1 MSDHDAPAASAARS
15 APVRAQMRTPT
26 LAHRVEY
33 GALRSAIGVLG
44 AMRWRRAVRAGAA
57 IGRLAY
63 EPFGVRRNVVES
75 QIAAAFPEASERE
88 VRSLAR
94 GAFEHLGRVTVE
106 TALLSRV
113 DPAWVLELFESVE
126 GWDVVERLRAK
137 GKGLIMVT
145 GHLGNWELGGAYIA
159 ARGVP
164 LDVVVRRMGNP
175 LFDGYLTRTRSRLQM
190 AVVRDRDAVRRTPRT
205 LRAGGAVAF
214 LTDQAGL
221 NLASTFVPFFGRP
234 AKTPRGPAVF
244 ALRLDAPMVFGTA
257 LRLPTGRYR
266 LVFEEVAVPESGDVD
281 RDVDELVA
289 RYTDKL
295 EQWVRRAPEQY
306 FWQHHRWKRQPEDT
320 PEELRDPVE
329 MSRE

>member
-1 MSDHDAPAASAARS
+1 MSERTPTAAVPS
-15 APVRAQMRTPT
+15 RASERTPT

-33 GALRSAIGVLG
+33 GALRSAIGILG
-44 AMRWRRAVRAGAA
+44 AMRWHRAVRAGAA

-63 EPFGVRRNVVES
+63 KPFGIRQEVVES

-88 VRSLAR
+88 VRSIAR

-113 DPAWVLELFESVE
+113 DPAWVLDLFENVE
-126 GWDVVERLRAK
+126 GWDVVERLRAR
-137 GKGLIMVT
+137 GRGLIMVT

-164 LDVVVRRMGNP
+164 LDVVVRRMANP
-175 LFDGYLTRTRSRLQM
+175 LFDGYLTRTRSRLRM
-190 AVVRDRDAVRRTPRT
+190 AVVRDREAVRRTPRT

-244 ALRLDAPMVFGTA
+244 ALRLDAPVIFGTA
-257 LRLPTGRYR
+257 IRLPTGRYR
-266 LVFEEVAVPESGDVD
+266 LSFEEVRVPESGDVD
-281 RDVDELVA
+281 SDVDELVA
-289 RYTDKL
+289 SYTHIL
-295 EQWVRRAPEQY
+295 EKWVRRAPEQY
-306 FWQHHRWKRQPEDT
+306 FWQHRRWKRQPDDT

-329 MSRE
+329 SSRE

>member
-1 MSDHDAPAASAARS
+1 MGERTSTAAATPRARE
-15 APVRAQMRTPT
+15 RAPT

-33 GALRSAIGVLG
+33 GALRSVIGILG

-63 EPFGVRRNVVES
+63 QPFGIRRGVVES
-75 QIAAAFPEASERE
+75 QIAAALPEASDRE
-88 VRSLAR
+88 VRSIAR

-113 DPAWVLELFESVE
+113 DPGWVLELFESVE
-126 GWDVVERLRAK
+126 GWDVVERLRARER
-137 GKGLIMVT
+137 GLIMVT

-164 LDVVVRRMGNP
+164 LDVVARRMGNP
-175 LFDGYLTRTRSRLQM
+175 LFDGYLTRTRRRLGM

-244 ALRLDAPMVFGTA
+244 ALRLDAPVVFGTA

-266 LVFEEVAVPESGDVD
+266 LAFEEVAVPESGDRD

-289 RYTDKL
+289 RYTHKL
-295 EQWVRRAPEQY
+295 EKWVRVAPEQY
-306 FWQHHRWKRQPEDT
+306 FWQHRRWKRQPEDT

-329 MSRE
+329 ASRE

>member
-1 MSDHDAPAASAARS
+1 MSDPAPAPAATPAR
-15 APVRAQMRTPT
+15 AGERRPT
-26 LAHRVEY
+26 LAHRLEY
-33 GALRSAIGVLG
+33 GALRSVIGVFG
-44 AMRWRRAVRAGAA
+44 AMRWRGAVRAGEAL
-57 IGRLAY
+57 GRLAY
-63 EPFGVRRNVVES
+63 TPFGIRRDVVET

-88 VRSLAR
+88 VRDIAR

-113 DPAWVLELFESVE
+113 DQAWVLELFESVE
-126 GWDVVERLRAK
+126 GWDVVERLRAQE
-137 GKGLIMVT
+137 KGLIMVT

-175 LFDGYLTRTRSRLQM
+175 LFDGYLTRTRSRLGM
-190 AVVRDRDAVRRTPRT
+190 RVVRDRDAVRRTPRT
-205 LRAGGAVAF
+205 LRGGGAVAF

-244 ALRLDAPMVFGTA
+244 ALRLGTPVVFGTA
-257 LRLPTGRYR
+257 LLLPSGRYR
-266 LVFEEVAVPESGDVD
+266 LVFEEIPVRNSGDHD
-281 RDVDELVA
+281 ADVDELVKA
-289 RYTDKL
+289 YTQKL
-295 EQWVRRAPEQY
+295 EEWVRRAPEQY

-329 MSRE
+329 ASRG

>member
-1 MSDHDAPAASAARS
+1 MSNRSSPAAPGDVPAR
-15 APVRAQMRTPT
+15 TIT
-26 LAHRVEY
+26 FAHRVEY
-33 GALRSAIGVLG
+33 GALRSAIGFLG

-57 IGRLAY
+57 IGRFAY
-63 EPFGVRRNVVES
+63 TPLGIRRDVVES
-75 QIAAAFPEASERE
+75 QVAAAFPEAGERE
-88 VRSLAR
+88 LRSIAR

-106 TALLSRV
+106 TALLSRM
-113 DPAWVLELFESVE
+113 DPAGVLELFESVE
-126 GWDVVERLRAK
+126 GWDVVERLRARER
-137 GKGLIMVT
+137 GLIMVT

-175 LFDGYLTRTRSRLQM
+175 LFDGYLTRTRSRLGM
-190 AVVRDRDAVRRTPRT
+190 RVVRDRDAVRRTPRT

-244 ALRLDAPMVFGTA
+244 ALRLGTPVVFGTA
-257 LRLPTGRYR
+257 LLLPSGRYR
-266 LVFEEVAVPESGDVD
+266 LVFEEIPVRNSGDHD
-281 RDVDELVA
+281 ADVDELVKA
-289 RYTDKL
+289 YTQKL
-295 EQWVRRAPEQY
+295 ESWVRRAPEQY
-306 FWQHHRWKRQPEDT
+306 FWQHHRWKRQPDDT

-329 MSRE
+329 ASRG